1 MPDKS
6 PTIRRRRLAAQLKG
20 LREASGLTMQDAAE
34 RLAISPAK
42 LSKIENAKVSV
53 SQADLKQMQELYG
66 ADQQLRATLLR
77 IRKEA
82 NQKGWWEARYGD
94 LRSPALELVGL
105 ETEANRLRVYS
116 GLLIPGLAQIAE
128 YTRAILRAVLRTVSL
143 DQKEQLEDL
152 DRLVEL
158 RMARQKVLTP
168 VTSLVLDEA
177 ALRRPVGG
185 SKVMRRQFE
194 HLIEM
199 AAADNITLQVLPHAA
214 GEHPGMS
221 GAFTIMSFADSAD
234 GDIVFVENPM
244 RDLYLEEAYEIQRYA
259 LMFDQMSAAA
269 LNPEES
275 TAFLADLAKEP

>member
-105 ETEANRLRVYS
+105 ETEASRLRVYS

>member
-20 LREASGLTMQDAAE
+20 LREAAGLTMQDAAE

-105 ETEANRLRVYS
+105 ETEASRLRVYS

-143 DQKEQLEDL
+143 DQKEHVEDL

-158 RMARQKVLTP
+158 RMARQKVLAP

-185 SKVMRRQFE
+185 SEVMRRQFG

-199 AAADNITLQVLPHAA
+199 AAADNITLQVLPYAA

>member
-34 RLAISPAK
+34 HLAISPAK

-105 ETEANRLRVYS
+105 ETEASRLRVYS

>member
-20 LREASGLTMQDAAE
+20 LREAAGLTMQDAAE

-105 ETEANRLRVYS
+105 ETEASRLRVYS

-158 RMARQKVLTP
+158 RMARQKVLAP

-185 SKVMRRQFE
+185 SEVMRRQFE

-199 AAADNITLQVLPHAA
+199 AAADNITLQVLPYAA